1 MTRHRLAPLF
11 EPRSIAVIGASG
23 RPGRPGHETLRAAGL
38 LGWQGALYPVTPRYE
53 EIDGHR
59 CHAAIADLPETVDL
73 AIVAGSAAR
82 LEADLAAAVEAGA
95 RSLVAY
101 ATPEV
106 ADDPELPERLRA
118 FAREAG
124 VPMLGPNT
132 IGYVNYARGTL
143 GTWVPPAN
151 QPAGCIAAILQ
162 SGSFYSFSTL
172 TDPRL
177 RFSFTAHPA
186 QEASV
191 TTAEIIDYALGL
203 PETRVLGLYLETVR
217 DPQAFVAA
225 LAAADARDV
234 PVVVLKPGRG
244 EAARSAI
251 ATHTG
256 RLAAPDA
263 LIDAVFARHNVHRV
277 ASMDEWWTTLTL
289 FSHAREPGSGGL
301 AALTDSG
308 GQRALLIDGAE
319 ALGVPLARFSEGTAT
334 ALRARLAPDLVAEN
348 PVDFWG
354 GEEALADHVE
364 HLLGAALADD
374 DTAIAM
380 VMSEYGT
387 VPGDA
392 FADDVAAGLVAG
404 ARGSA
409 KPVVAMSYS
418 ARQLHPQRTLRLAA
432 EGIPVLDGGPSGLRA
447 LAHLFRRRDRRTGP
461 IREPR
466 APPGDIGAALAAARA
481 GAEME
486 ALALLA
492 EFGIAGVAGVACSD
506 AGEVVAACAA
516 LTPPFAL
523 KTAEGHAHKAD
534 VAGVALKLADGREVL
549 AAYEEMAGRLGPR
562 VVLQEMAPEGVEV
575 ALGVV
580 RDADYGAF
588 VMAAS
593 GGTLVELLDDRCFRL
608 APLGARDA
616 EEMVAGLKCAP
627 MLDGYRGHP
636 PADREA
642 LTAAILALSDFA
654 CAHRDDIVSVDIN
667 PLIVHPGGAV
677 AVDALM
683 AFGGP

>member
-38 LGWQGALYPVTPRYE
+38 LGWSGALYPVTPRYG
-53 EIDGHR
+53 EIAGHKCYR
-59 CHAAIADLPETVDL
+59 EIADLPEAVDL

-82 LEADLAAAVEAGA
+82 LETDLAAAVEAGA
-95 RSLVAY
+95 RALIAY

-106 ADDPELPERLRA
+106 AGDQALPDRLRA

-132 IGYVNYARGTL
+132 IGYVNYAKATL
-143 GTWVPPAN
+143 GTWVPPAR
-151 QPAGCIAAILQ
+151 QPPGGIAAILQ
-162 SGSFYSFSTL
+162 SGSFYSFATL

-186 QEASV
+186 QEANV
-191 TTAEIIDYALGL
+191 TTAEIIDYALDL
-203 PETRVLGLYLETVR
+203 PETRVLGLYLEIVR
-217 DPQAFVAA
+217 DPRAFAA
-225 LAAADARDV
+225 MLEKADARDI

-263 LIDAVFARHNVHRV
+263 LIDAVFARHHVHRV
-277 ASMDEWWTTLTL
+277 SSMDEWWTTLTL
-289 FSHAREPGSGGL
+289 FSHVRETGPGGL

-308 GQRALLIDGAE
+308 GQRALLMDEAE
-319 ALGVPLARFSEGTAT
+319 ALGVPLARFSAAT
-334 ALRARLAPDLVAEN
+334 AEVLRARLAPDLAAEN

-354 GEEALADHVE
+354 GEEALSDHVA
-364 HLLGAALADD
+364 HLLGAALGDD
-374 DTAIAM
+374 DTALAV

-392 FADDVAAGLVAG
+392 FTDDVAAGLAAG

-418 ARQLHPQRTLRLAA
+418 ARQLHPERTLRLAA
-432 EGIPVLDGGPSGLRA
+432 DGIAVLDGGPSALRA
-447 LAHLFRRRDRRTGP
+447 LAHLFRRRDRDTVTRNPVT
-461 IREPR
+461 
-466 APPGDIGAALAAARA
+466 PPGEVSGLLAAARA
-481 GAEME
+481 GGEME

-492 EFGIAGVAGVACSD
+492 HYGIARVAGIACGEAVEVA
-506 AGEVVAACAA
+506 AACAA
-516 LTPPFAL
+516 LTPSFAL
-523 KTAEGHAHKAD
+523 KTAQGHAHKAD
-534 VAGVALKLADGREVL
+534 VAGVALNLAGEQEVL
-549 AAYEEMAGRLGPR
+549 AAYEDMAARLGPR
-562 VVLQEMAPEGVEV
+562 VVVQEMAPQGVEV
-575 ALGVV
+575 ALGLV
-580 RDADYGAF
+580 RDDDYGVF

-608 APLGARDA
+608 APLSIRDA
-616 EEMVAGLKCAP
+616 EEMVSGLKCAP
-627 MLDGYRGHP
+627 LLDGYRGRP
-636 PADREA
+636 PADRAA
-642 LTAAILALSDFA
+642 LTAALLALSDLA
-654 CAHRDDIVSVDIN
+654 CGHRDDIASVDIN

-677 AVDALM
+677 AVDALI
-683 AFGGP
+683 AFRES